1 MLIEVSFEPQVPFT
15 SLVHVPP
22 PSHPCPAEE
31 RGFARERLA
40 QRKRLHRPYPLLNL
54 AGTVP
59 CASLHGT
66 NRTQTQKQEG

>member
-22 PSHPCPAEE
+22 PSHPGPAEE
-31 RGFARERLA
+31 RGLARERLA
-40 QRKRLHRPYPLLNL
+40 QRKRLHRPYPPLIL
-54 AGTVP
+54 AGIVS

-66 NRTQTQKQEG
+66 NRKQTQKKEG